1 MASKVECRAVLGSL
15 LGLPMP
21 LCIVIPARNEAA
33 RLGAGLAVLAE
44 SLRSQGLTD
53 AQVIVADNG
62 STDETRAVALAH
74 AGLFVRPLICLRVAE
89 TGDKGLA
96 IRRAWASAPADCDVL
111 AYCDADMATDPRA
124 FGTGYALIRAGT
136 CDAVAGS
143 RWHDDSEVRGR
154 SLARSFVSSVLSFFW
169 RCLPGATV
177 ADPGCGLKLVR
188 RATYETLALP
198 EDARGFSFGAE
209 VLVRLARAGGRIREI
224 PVVWTDDDAGRIRLG
239 RTGREYA
246 ATWWRLLRG

>member
-1 MASKVECRAVLGSL
+1 
-15 LGLPMP
+15 MP
-21 LCIVIPARNEAA
+21 LCIVIPARNEAV

-62 STDETRAVALAH
+62 STDETQSVAVAH
-74 AGLFVRPLICLRVAE
+74 VGLFTRPLIYLRAAE
-89 TGDKGLA
+89 VGDKGLA
-96 IRRAWASAPADCDVL
+96 IRRGWESAPADCDVL
-111 AYCDADMATDPRA
+111 AYCDADMATDPQA
-124 FGTGYALIRAGT
+124 LGLGAALIRSGV

-154 SLARSFVSSVLSFFW
+154 SLARTFISSLLSFFW
-169 RCLPGATV
+169 RWLPGATLT
-177 ADPGCGLKLVR
+177 DPGCGLKLVR
-188 RATYETLALP
+188 RSSYASLALP
-198 EDARGFSFGAE
+198 AAARGFSFGAE
-209 VLVRLARAGGRIREI
+209 VLVRLARAGGRIQEI

-239 RTGREYA
+239 KTGREYA

>member
-1 MASKVECRAVLGSL
+1 
-15 LGLPMP
+15 MP
-21 LCIVIPARNEAA
+21 LCIVIPARNEAV

-74 AGLFVRPLICLRVAE
+74 AGLFVRPLIYLRVAE
-89 TGDKGLA
+89 AGDKGLA
-96 IRRAWASAPADCDVL
+96 IRRGWESAPADCDVL

-124 FGTGYALIRAGT
+124 FGTGYALIRSGT

>member
-1 MASKVECRAVLGSL
+1 
-15 LGLPMP
+15 MP

-209 VLVRLARAGGRIREI
+209 VLVRLARAGGRLREI

>member
-1 MASKVECRAVLGSL
+1 
-15 LGLPMP
+15 MP

-74 AGLFVRPLICLRVAE
+74 AGLFVRPLIYLRVAE

>member
-1 MASKVECRAVLGSL
+1 
-15 LGLPMP
+15 MP

>member
-1 MASKVECRAVLGSL
+1 
-15 LGLPMP
+15 MP

-169 RCLPGATV
+169 RCLPGVTV

>member
-1 MASKVECRAVLGSL
+1 
-15 LGLPMP
+15 MP
-21 LCIVIPARNEAA
+21 LCIVIPARNEAV

-62 STDETRAVALAH
+62 STDETQSVAVAH
-74 AGLFVRPLICLRVAE
+74 VGLFTRPLIYLRAAE
-89 TGDKGLA
+89 VGDKGLA
-96 IRRAWASAPADCDVL
+96 IRRGWESAPADCDVL

-124 FGTGYALIRAGT
+124 LGTGYALIRAGA

-154 SLARSFVSSVLSFFW
+154 SLVRSLVSSVLSFFW
-169 RCLPGATV
+169 RCLPGAMVT
-177 ADPGCGLKLVR
+177 DPGCGLKLVR
-188 RATYETLALP
+188 RASFETLALP
-198 EDARGFSFGAE
+198 EEARGFSFGAE
-209 VLVRLARAGGRIREI
+209 VLVRLARAGGRIQEI

-239 RTGREYA
+239 KTGREYA